1 MLASMKFHIPEVVT
15 GLTGVAF
22 IVASL
27 WSSIRHRKEQQALAA
42 HAPAKELV

>member
-15 GLTGVAF
+15 GLVGVAF

-27 WSSIRHRKEQQALAA
+27 WSSIRYKKEQRALEA
-42 HAPAKELV
+42 HAAAKEIA